1 MAEERA
7 SRRRKLAGL
16 HNPPGVTANGWLVT
30 PHNIAFDPQG
40 RLWVATD
47 RANDFDIA
55 DGIYATETDGA
66 GGAVTRFFF
75 GCPTGAEM
83 CGPCF
88 TPDGKALFV
97 SVQHPAEDSDSL
109 DKADNPLPDFAG
121 NLPLRPSVVAITHKD
136 GLEIGA

>member
-55 DGIYATETDGA
+55 DGIYATATDGA
-66 GGAVTRFFF
+66 GGAVTHFFF

-109 DKADNPLPDFAG
+109 DKPTTRCRISSTTCRRV
-121 NLPLRPSVVAITHKD
+121 LRSSPSRTRTASK
-136 GLEIGA
+136 